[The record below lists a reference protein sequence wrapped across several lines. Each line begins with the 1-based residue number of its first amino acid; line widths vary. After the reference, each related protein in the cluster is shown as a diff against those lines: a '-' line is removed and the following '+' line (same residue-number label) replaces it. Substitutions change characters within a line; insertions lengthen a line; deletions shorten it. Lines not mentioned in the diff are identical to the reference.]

1 MVSLPQTVEE
11 KKRSITSLEDDFRLK
26 NFNSLAFK
34 RGGENH
40 VSFFDWFLGKVLHI
54 VLYIWKNVITNHKN
68 HNNFVIALYFHTLVR
83 ATACLRSLRVR

>member
-11 KKRSITSLEDDFRLK
+11 KKRSITLLEDDFRLK

-40 VSFFDWFLGKVLHI
+40 VSFLFWKTLRTVM
-54 VLYIWKNVITNHKN
+54 YI
-68 HNNFVIALYFHTLVR
+68 
-83 ATACLRSLRVR
+83 